1 MKRNVLFLCT
11 GNSCRSQMA
20 EALLR
25 ARGGERYEALSAG
38 MEPKGVHPFTLRVL
52 EEIDVPTA
60 GLESKHV
67 SQFLGHIQVHVLIVV
82 CDGANES
89 CPRIFPGMRERLFWP
104 FDDPASA
111 TGIEA
116 ERLEVFRRVR
126 DEIDQRIRTWL
137 ATEPTA

>member
-11 GNSCRSQMA
+11 GNSCRSQIA

-25 ARGGERYEALSAG
+25 ARGGEHYEALSAG

-52 EEIDVPTA
+52 EEINVSTA

-67 SQFLGHIQVHVLIVV
+67 SQFLGHVQVHVLIVV
-82 CDGANES
+82 CDGAKES
-89 CPRIFPGMRERLFWP
+89 CPRILTGMSERLFWP

-111 TGIEA
+111 TGTEM

-126 DEIDQRIRTWL
+126 DEIDQRIGTWL
-137 ATEPTA
+137 AAERAA